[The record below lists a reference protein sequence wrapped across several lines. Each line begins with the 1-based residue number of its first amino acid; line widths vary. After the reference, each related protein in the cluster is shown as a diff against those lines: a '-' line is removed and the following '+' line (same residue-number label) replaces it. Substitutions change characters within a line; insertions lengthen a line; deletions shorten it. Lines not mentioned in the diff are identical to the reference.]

1 MRWAVFL
8 SIFIC
13 VASWDS
19 DAIAM
24 RHGIQ
29 PLTIL
34 LAIFGLGQL
43 FLLRRVIERE
53 LSEKVPVHCV
63 G

>member
-1 MRWAVFL
+1 MRGRSFCRYLYAWL
-8 SIFIC
+8 R
-13 VASWDS
+13 DS

-24 RHGIQ
+24 RHRIQ

>member
-1 MRWAVFL
+1 
-8 SIFIC
+8 
-13 VASWDS
+13 
-19 DAIAM
+19 M